1 MEKKSLLRV
10 TKHHFAGAG
19 CQNGKIDTRLM
30 YDNFFLLLA
39 AANVEGR
46 GWKNWISYA
55 ECIVTAILVIHL
67 VFASDWD
74 EVSWDKKEKKE

>member
-1 MEKKSLLRV
+1 M
-10 TKHHFAGAG
+10 
-19 CQNGKIDTRLM
+19 GKLTLDSCMTIS
-30 YDNFFLLLA
+30 FVLLA